1 MKQTRLLSEFRRLS
15 EYTRLYPTKFN
26 AVPLVI
32 LELEASRSQV
42 ARTLPLCY
50 GAPQMFGVNPFFS
63 TCHVLCVVTA
73 DD

>member
-15 EYTRLYPTKFN
+15 EHTRLYPTMYN
-26 AVPLVI
+26 AVPSVI

-50 GAPQMFGVNPFFS
+50 GAPKMFGVNLFYPLAMF
-63 TCHVLCVVTA
+63 CVWSQH
-73 DD
+73 